1 MENFILL
8 LNIISAI
15 LLVIVVLLQKS
26 EGGALGIGVSQESYM
41 FSRSTGN
48 FLTKATAF
56 VAMLFIAC
64 SLCLTII
71 SRGDLTPKTSVIDKI
86 EATNNETPEIP
97 ENNN

>member
-1 MENFILL
+1 
-8 LNIISAI
+8 
-15 LLVIVVLLQKS
+15 
-26 EGGALGIGVSQESYM
+26 M
-41 FSRSTGN
+41 FSRSAGN
-48 FLTKATAF
+48 FLTKSTAF

-86 EATNNETPEIP
+86 EETNNETPEIP